1 MWEAKG
7 NPLGK
12 TWSCAS
18 IKDSSLRNPTL
29 HIREKSSLYDV
40 SKDHHTYLVSFINS
54 AQPTRKTNEVIYLLS
69 LSHSLSIIYN
79 RVDYKIPEDR
89 IVLHMGFGFHAPEL
103 EVVILAR
110 TGVATI
116 PIAIKD
122 FWLQG

>member
-1 MWEAKG
+1 M
-7 NPLGK
+7 
-12 TWSCAS
+12 
-18 IKDSSLRNPTL
+18 SLFLDT
-29 HIREKSSLYDV
+29 H
-40 SKDHHTYLVSFINS
+40 
-54 AQPTRKTNEVIYLLS
+54 
-69 LSHSLSIIYN
+69 

-122 FWLQG
+122 FWLQGKKKGMQNMHIR

>member
-1 MWEAKG
+1 MRIHG
-7 NPLGK
+7 LLP
-12 TWSCAS
+12 
-18 IKDSSLRNPTL
+18 I
-29 HIREKSSLYDV
+29 I
-40 SKDHHTYLVSFINS
+40 IN
-54 AQPTRKTNEVIYLLS
+54 IY
-69 LSHSLSIIYN
+69 

-122 FWLQG
+122 FWLQGMSVPPT